1 MDVTERILGII
12 LPVFFIITAGYI
24 YARLRGEIVK
34 THLFSVNR
42 LCVELLSPL
51 LLFSALAAKDFDLAD
66 NLPLMLAG
74 VSIALGSAF
83 IAWPVARLCGYD
95 ARTFVP
101 PMMYNNC
108 GNMGLPLAVLA
119 FGPVG
124 LSQAVAL
131 FVACSL
137 VYFTLG
143 IRLLESGR
151 AEGRQSHW
159 AMFATPMMFAML
171 SGIVF
176 AACRWTLPAIL
187 LQALRMIGEASIPLM
202 LIALGVRMTDMNLRS
217 WRIGLVGALVCPLAG
232 LAIAMMI
239 DPLISLT
246 SVQRGQMYL
255 FAALPPAVFTFMVA
269 ETYKQEPEKVAAIVM
284 LGNLASLAFV
294 PLGLWMGL

>member
-12 LPVFFIITAGYI
+12 LPVFFTITAGYI
-24 YARLRGEIVK
+24 YARLRGEVVK

-51 LLFSALAAKDFDLAD
+51 LLFSALAAKDFDLVE

-74 VSIALGSAF
+74 GLIAIGSAC
-83 IAWPVARLCGYD
+83 IAWPIARLLGYD

-119 FGPVG
+119 FGSLG

-143 IRLLESGR
+143 VRLLESGR

-159 AMFATPMMFAML
+159 DMFATPMMFAML
-171 SGIVF
+171 GGILF
-176 AACRWTLPAIL
+176 AACRWTLPTIL

-284 LGNLASLAFV
+284 LGNLASLLFV

>member
-1 MDVTERILGII
+1 MDVTQRILGII
-12 LPVFFIITAGYI
+12 LPVFIIVMAGFV

-34 THLFSVNR
+34 SHLFSVNR

-51 LLFSALAAKDFDLAD
+51 LLFSALAAKEFDLSA

-74 VSIALGSAF
+74 VLIALGSAC
-83 IAWPVARLCGYD
+83 IAWPIARLFGYD
-95 ARTFVP
+95 VRTFVP

-119 FGPVG
+119 FGSAG

-137 VYFTLG
+137 VYFTVG
-143 IRLLESGR
+143 VRLLESGR
-151 AEGRQSHW
+151 AEGRRSHW
-159 AMFATPMMFAML
+159 SMFATPMMAAML
-171 SGIVF
+171 GGIVF
-176 AACRWTLPAIL
+176 AACRWTLPDTL

-217 WRIGLVGALVCPLAG
+217 WRIGLLGAALCPLAG
-232 LAIAMMI
+232 LVMAMMI

-246 SVQRGQMYL
+246 PVQRGQMYL

-284 LGNLASLAFV
+284 LGNLASLVFV

>member
-1 MDVTERILGII
+1 
-12 LPVFFIITAGYI
+12 
-24 YARLRGEIVK
+24 
-34 THLFSVNR
+34 
-42 LCVELLSPL
+42 
-51 LLFSALAAKDFDLAD
+51 
-66 NLPLMLAG
+66 
-74 VSIALGSAF
+74 
-83 IAWPVARLCGYD
+83 
-95 ARTFVP
+95 
-101 PMMYNNC
+101 MMYNNC

-119 FGPVG
+119 FGSVG

-137 VYFTLG
+137 VYFTIG

-159 AMFATPMMFAML
+159 DMFATPMMFAML

-176 AACRWTLPAIL
+176 AACRWTLPTIL

-239 DPLISLT
+239 DPIISLT

-269 ETYKQEPEKVAAIVM
+269 ESYKQEPEKVAAIVM
-284 LGNLASLAFV
+284 LGNLASLLFV

>member
-24 YARLRGEIVK
+24 YARLRGEVVK

-51 LLFSALAAKDFDLAD
+51 LLFSALAAKDFDLVE
-66 NLPLMLAG
+66 NLPLMLAA
-74 VSIALGSAF
+74 VLIAIGSAC
-83 IAWPVARLCGYD
+83 IAWPIARLLGYD

-119 FGPVG
+119 FGTAG

-143 IRLLESGR
+143 VRLLESGR

-159 AMFATPMMFAML
+159 DMFATPMMFAML
-171 SGIVF
+171 GGILF
-176 AACRWTLPAIL
+176 AACRWTLPTIL

-284 LGNLASLAFV
+284 LGNLASLLFV

>member
-24 YARLRGEIVK
+24 YARLRGEVVK

-51 LLFSALAAKDFDLAD
+51 LLFSALAAKDFDLVE

-74 VSIALGSAF
+74 GLIAIGSAF
-83 IAWPVARLCGYD
+83 IAWPVARLLGYD

-119 FGPVG
+119 FGSAG

-159 AMFATPMMFAML
+159 DMFATPMMFAML

-176 AACRWTLPAIL
+176 AACRWTLPTIL

-239 DPLISLT
+239 DPIISLT

-255 FAALPPAVFTFMVA
+255 FAALPPAVFSFMVA
-269 ETYKQEPEKVAAIVM
+269 ESYKQEPEKVAAIVM
-284 LGNLASLAFV
+284 LGNLVSLFFV

>member
-24 YARLRGEIVK
+24 YARLRGEVVK

-51 LLFSALAAKDFDLAD
+51 LLFSALAAKDFDLVE

-74 VSIALGSAF
+74 SLIAIGSAG
-83 IAWPVARLCGYD
+83 IAWPVARLLGYD

-119 FGPVG
+119 FGSVG

-137 VYFTLG
+137 VYFTIG

-159 AMFATPMMFAML
+159 DMFATPMMFAML

-176 AACRWTLPAIL
+176 AACRWTLPTIL

-217 WRIGLVGALVCPLAG
+217 WRIGLVGALVCPVAG

-239 DPLISLT
+239 DPIISLT

-255 FAALPPAVFTFMVA
+255 FAALPPAVFSFMLA
-269 ETYKQEPEKVAAIVM
+269 ESYKQEPEKVAAIVM
-284 LGNLASLAFV
+284 LGNLASLLFV

>member
-24 YARLRGEIVK
+24 YTRLRGEVVK

-51 LLFSALAAKDFDLAD
+51 LLFSALAAKDFDLVE
-66 NLPLMLAG
+66 NLPLMLTG
-74 VSIALGSAF
+74 VLIAIGSAC
-83 IAWPVARLCGYD
+83 IAWPIARLLGYD

-119 FGPVG
+119 FGTAG

-143 IRLLESGR
+143 VRLLESGR

-159 AMFATPMMFAML
+159 DMFATPMMFAML

-239 DPLISLT
+239 DPIISLT

-284 LGNLASLAFV
+284 LGNLASLLFV

>member
-1 MDVTERILGII
+1 
-12 LPVFFIITAGYI
+12 
-24 YARLRGEIVK
+24 
-34 THLFSVNR
+34 
-42 LCVELLSPL
+42 
-51 LLFSALAAKDFDLAD
+51 LFSALAAKDFDLVE

-74 VSIALGSAF
+74 VLIAIGSAC
-83 IAWPVARLCGYD
+83 IAWPVARLLGYD
-95 ARTFVP
+95 TRTFVP

-119 FGPVG
+119 FGAAG

-143 IRLLESGR
+143 IRILESGR

-159 AMFATPMMFAML
+159 DMFATPMMFAML
-171 SGIVF
+171 GGILF
-176 AACRWTLPAIL
+176 AACRWTLPTIL

-232 LAIAMMI
+232 LAIAIMI

-255 FAALPPAVFTFMVA
+255 FAALPPAVFTFLVA
-269 ETYKQEPEKVAAIVM
+269 ETYKEEPEKVAAIVM
-284 LGNLASLAFV
+284 VGNLASLLFV

>member
-24 YARLRGEIVK
+24 YARLRGEVVK

-51 LLFSALAAKDFDLAD
+51 LLFSALAAKDFDLVE
-66 NLPLMLAG
+66 NLPLMLTG
-74 VSIALGSAF
+74 VLIAIGSAC
-83 IAWPVARLCGYD
+83 IAWPIARLLGYD

-119 FGPVG
+119 FGAAG

-143 IRLLESGR
+143 VRLLESGR

-159 AMFATPMMFAML
+159 DMFATPMMFAML
-171 SGIVF
+171 GGILF
-176 AACRWTLPAIL
+176 AACRWTLPTIL

-284 LGNLASLAFV
+284 LGNLASLLFV